1 MSDRAIQFMAD
12 IIGEADPVL
21 SMTDSQA
28 AARGG
33 LIIDKTGP
41 LAKLAA
47 KR

>member
-1 MSDRAIQFMAD
+1 MSDRAIQFKVD
-12 IIGEADPVL
+12 IIGEEDLVL
-21 SMTDSQA
+21 SMTAFQA

-41 LAKLAA
+41 FAKLAA